1 MGLTEVNL
9 AEISLLP
16 NFVEL
21 KSAMMGRRF
30 LFNCLANEGFTNICG
45 EADSAR
51 FIVGISWVVRGECLI
66 LKNVFWDLSG
76 AFFGVVRIL
85 AISTLRRGSYWK

>member
-51 FIVGISWVVRGECLI
+51 FIVGIS
-66 LKNVFWDLSG
+66 
-76 AFFGVVRIL
+76 
-85 AISTLRRGSYWK
+85 